1 VQEPQSSTAYGVGI
15 LAAVRE
21 CAELRVDFGSESG
34 DLTMAG
40 LQHALEKTRHSAVH
54 EPNFKSLP
62 SPTNEQ
68 PALES
73 HHNPQVMELA
83 DKTLVDRTAAGKLA
97 QPLKPNTVRI
107 DDNCTSPFRQITGVT
122 RDQKPTLV
130 WSATGTVVAPGLA
143 VRRVHV
149 ENADAM
155 G

>member
-1 VQEPQSSTAYGVGI
+1 VGV

-21 CAELRVDFGSESG
+21 GAELRVDFGSASG

-40 LQHALEKTRHSAVH
+40 LQHALEKARYSAVR

-62 SPTNEQ
+62 SPPNEQ

-73 HHNPQVMELA
+73 HDNPQVMELA

-97 QPLKPNTVRI
+97 PPLKPNALRI
-107 DDNCTSPFRQITGVT
+107 DGNFISPFRQITGVT

-130 WSATGTVVAPGLA
+130 WSAAGTVVTPELA